1 MLNGVLVDSY
11 PSGFC
16 RDARCGLLNR
26 RVGYGA
32 FLY

>member
-1 MLNGVLVDSY
+1 MSYGVLVDSY
-11 PSGFC
+11 PSSFW

-32 FLY
+32 LLY